1 MLLLAYTEDRST
13 VYFKCCSEK
22 QNLSKSA
29 LETGRVKYLP
39 LG

>member
-22 QNLSKSA
+22 QNLSSLRWKQA
-29 LETGRVKYLP
+29 K
-39 LG
+39 